1 MFLYFTLFIIFM
13 LGAFLDLTNV
23 NRVKKAI
30 VLFILGSICI
40 VLSSIRW
47 ETGTDWLPYL
57 QFFEINQT
65 YEDFISGQF
74 EWGYAFLNYFV
85 KSITNQYNVFLFTMS
100 IIVIGIKYKVIYAFS
115 LFPLLSLC
123 LNFANYNGDLFP
135 VRQSIAIAIILWS
148 TYYIIYRKFVFFMA
162 TILLASSFHISALI
176 FLPAYYVYNLKCS
189 RLFLASLTIIAIVV
203 GNSNLMKE
211 FLMYA
216 LGLFLD
222 NDNEMVLK
230 MMFYLE
236 AEELNNNFGAALSN
250 QTTIFMG
257 VMRRCFFL
265 APLIYYKHRF
275 QKISQ
280 HYSGFLN
287 LNIIGICFYFFF
299 SGLSTALANRG
310 SVYYMIYEVF
320 VIPYLIFVVKNDFVN
335 KAMFFFLFVIYCFLK
350 YYNGLFGYY
359 DEYVPF
365 TSIFSK

>member
-13 LGAFLDLTNV
+13 FGAFLDLTNV

-85 KSITNQYNVFLFTMS
+85 KSITNQYNVFLFAMS
-100 IIVIGIKYKVIYAFS
+100 IIVIGLKYKVIYAFS

-148 TYYIIYRKFVFFMA
+148 TYYIIYRKIVFFIV
-162 TILLASSFHISALI
+162 TVLLASTFHISALV
-176 FLPAYYVYNLKCS
+176 FLPAYYIFYLKCS
-189 RLFLASLTIIAIVV
+189 RLILAFLTVIAIFV
-203 GNSNLMKE
+203 GNSNMTKD
-211 FLMYA
+211 FLMYT
-216 LGLFLD
+216 LGLI
-222 NDNEMVLK
+222 DNEMVLK
-230 MMFYLE
+230 MIFYLE
-236 AEELNNNFGAALSN
+236 AEELNNNFGSALSN

-265 APLIYYKHRF
+265 APLIYYKYKF

-280 HYSGFLN
+280 QYSGFLN
-287 LNIIGICFYFFF
+287 LNIVGICFYFFF
-299 SGLSTALANRG
+299 SGLSTVLAGRG

-320 VIPYLIFVVKNDFVN
+320 VIPYLILVVKNDLSN
-335 KAMFFFLFVIYCFLK
+335 KIIFFTLFAVYCFLK
-350 YYNGLFGYY
+350 YYNGLFMYY

-365 TSIFSK
+365 TSIFSI